1 MSGLVLK
8 LAAGERFVV
17 NGATLENGDKP
28 STVRVVDD
36 DARILRC
43 RDALRPADV
52 DTPTKR
58 IYYAIQ
64 LIITGDLQEEEVLPA
79 IIEECGRLE
88 DVFGTIDRK
97 LIAVLRS
104 MLGRGNFYSA
114 LCHLRN
120 VIAIEAEL
128 LKHASSRQS
137 AEPHA
142 RVA

>member
-8 LAAGERFVV
+8 LAAGERFIV
-17 NGATLENGDKP
+17 NGALLENGDKP

-36 DARILRC
+36 ARILRC
-43 RDALRPADV
+43 RDAMQPKEV

-58 IYYAIQ
+58 VYYAIQ
-64 LIITGDLQEEEVLPA
+64 LIITGDLAENDVLPA
-79 IIEECGRLE
+79 ILDECERLE
-88 DVFGTIDRK
+88 DVFETIDGK
-97 LIAVLRS
+97 LIAVLKS
-104 MLGRGNFYSA
+104 MLQRGNFYSA

-128 LKHASSRQS
+128 LKIPAQS
-137 AEPHA
+137 TQYEAEA

>member
-17 NGATLENGDKP
+17 NGAMLENGDKP

-43 RDALRPADV
+43 RDALKPQDV

-58 IYYAIQ
+58 VYYAIQ
-64 LIITGDLQEEEVLPA
+64 LIITGDLQEDDVLPA
-79 IIEECGRLE
+79 ILEEIGRLE
-88 DVFGTIDRK
+88 DVFETIDRN
-97 LIAVLRS
+97 LMGMLRS
-104 MLGRGNFYSA
+104 MLHRGNFYSA

-120 VIAIEAEL
+120 IIAMEAEL
-128 LKHASSRQS
+128 LK
-137 AEPHA
+137 
-142 RVA
+142 VAGAKPQFEAQVKVA

>member
-17 NGATLENGDKP
+17 NGAMLENGDKP

-43 RDALRPADV
+43 RDALKPQDV

-58 IYYAIQ
+58 VYYAIQ
-64 LIITGDLQEEEVLPA
+64 LIITGDLQEDDVLPA
-79 IIEECGRLE
+79 ILEEIGRLE
-88 DVFGTIDRK
+88 DVFETIDRN
-97 LIAVLRS
+97 LMGMLRS
-104 MLGRGNFYSA
+104 MLHRGNFYSA

-120 VIAIEAEL
+120 IIAMEAEL
-128 LKHASSRQS
+128 LK
-137 AEPHA
+137 
-142 RVA
+142 VADSKPQFEAQVKVA

>member
-17 NGATLENGDKP
+17 NGAMLENGDKP
-28 STVRVVDD
+28 STVRVVDE

-43 RDALRPADV
+43 RDALKPQDV

-58 IYYAIQ
+58 VYYAIQ
-64 LIITGDLQEEEVLPA
+64 LIITGDLNEEDVLPA
-79 IIEECGRLE
+79 VLEECLRLE
-88 DVFGTIDRK
+88 EVFETIDRK
-97 LIAVLRS
+97 LLSVLRS
-104 MLGRGNFYSA
+104 MLNRGNFYSA

-120 VIAIEAEL
+120 IIAIEAEL
-128 LKHASSRQS
+128 LKVASLKSQYD
-137 AEPHA
+137 EQA